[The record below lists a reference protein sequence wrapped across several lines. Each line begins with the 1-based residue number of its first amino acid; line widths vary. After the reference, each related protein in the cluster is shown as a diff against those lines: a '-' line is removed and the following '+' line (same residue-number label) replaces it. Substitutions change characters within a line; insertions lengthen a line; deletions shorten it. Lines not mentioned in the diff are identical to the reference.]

1 MTTVEKVTIYDIR
14 DLIQDTIKARYPE
27 ANTSSED
34 LNHSCLIIDVD
45 IRGDSGS
52 ITIDWT

>member
-34 LNHSCLIIDVD
+34 LNHSCLIFDVD
-45 IRGDSGS
+45 I
-52 ITIDWT
+52 